1 MAVLVLSHQKKLG
14 HGDVY
19 NLCSNP
25 RPLACSR
32 LLASAPMHAKDA
44 HIDRAVHQPKP
55 THTS

>member
-1 MAVLVLSHQKKLG
+1 MAVLAAFPPKKLG

-25 RPLACSR
+25 RPLACSS
-32 LLASAPMHAKDA
+32 LLASAPMHTKGG